1 MTHNPLSINDVADL
15 VSATLRFLGL
25 SVLVLAVGWALFR
38 SAGCRWPKGVPIESP
53 EKRDAFQ
60 LFYWTFVVA
69 LLLPAVLLLYPKEWL
84 IPLSA
89 LICGPL
95 VISYVSIFW
104 SNRCSKRDVDGNQ
117 QSAEGR

>member
-1 MTHNPLSINDVADL
+1 MSQVQFSVNGVADF
-15 VSATLRFLGL
+15 VSTVLNFLGA
-25 SVLVLAVGWALFR
+25 SVLVLAVAWALFR

-53 EKRDAFQ
+53 EKRDSFQ

-95 VISYVSIFW
+95 VIAYVSIFW
-104 SNRCSKRDVDGNQ
+104 SNRCGKRDFDGNQ
-117 QSAEGR
+117 QSAERR

>member
-1 MTHNPLSINDVADL
+1 MSQVQFAVNEVADF
-15 VSATLRFLGL
+15 VSAVLYFLGA
-25 SVLVLAVGWALFR
+25 SVLGLAVVWALFR

-84 IPLSA
+84 TPLSA

-95 VISYVSIFW
+95 VISYLSIFW
-104 SNRCSKRDVDGNQ
+104 SNRCAKRDVDGNQ

>member
-1 MTHNPLSINDVADL
+1 MSYVPHSFNETADWISVVL
-15 VSATLRFLGL
+15 CFLGL
-25 SVLVLAVGWALFR
+25 SVLVLAVGWFLFR
-38 SAGCRWPKGVPIESP
+38 SAGCRWPKGAPIESP

-60 LFYWTFVVA
+60 LFYWTFVAA

-95 VISYVSIFW
+95 VIAYVSIFW
-104 SNRCSKRDVDGNQ
+104 SNRCGKRGVDGNQ

>member
-1 MTHNPLSINDVADL
+1 MSHVPHSISDIADWISVAL
-15 VSATLRFLGL
+15 CFLGV
-25 SVLVLAVGWALFR
+25 SVLVLAVVWVLFR
-38 SAGCRWPKGVPIESP
+38 SAGCRWTKGVSIESP
-53 EKRDAFQ
+53 EKRDAVE
-60 LFYWTFVVA
+60 LFYGAFVVA

-104 SNRCSKRDVDGNQ
+104 SNRCGKCDVDGNQ